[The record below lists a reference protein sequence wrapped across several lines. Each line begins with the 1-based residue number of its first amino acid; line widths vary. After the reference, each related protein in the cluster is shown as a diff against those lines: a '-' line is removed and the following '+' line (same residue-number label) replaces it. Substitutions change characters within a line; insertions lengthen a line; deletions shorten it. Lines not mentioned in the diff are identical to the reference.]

1 METLGKTIELL
12 CKEKGISKEDVIEA
26 VKVGIINAA
35 KKAGYRGDLVVK
47 IDEDG
52 KDFGIY
58 QRKKVVEEVTD
69 PDHEISLEEAREL
82 FGDQVKLGDEVLIEI
97 KTEELGRIAAKA
109 AAQVI
114 HDKITEAERRAL
126 FDYFRQKIGDVISGT
141 VKEIKRN
148 GDIVVDLG
156 RVVGVLPKEEQIPKE
171 RYRIGDRV
179 RAYIYDVVFDYK
191 RYNRRKPSRIDD
203 YPPPYVIL
211 SRTHPKLLKRLMEIE
226 IPEVAEGL
234 VEVKAVAREP
244 GVRAKV
250 AVDSKE
256 DYIDPVGACI
266 GVKGS
271 RILPI
276 SRELSGEKIEI
287 IRWSDDVAELVAR
300 ALSPAK
306 VIQAE
311 SYEDEN
317 GELRVE
323 VVVPDDQL
331 SLAIGK
337 HGVNARLAS
346 KLAGQAGH
354 VVGIDIIKESDY
366 RKLEELEAEEE
377 EAEE

>member
-1 METLGKTIELL
+1 MESLGKTIEML
-12 CKEKGISKEDVIEA
+12 CREKGISKEDVIEA
-26 VKVGIINAA
+26 VKIGIINAA
-35 KKAGYRGDLVVK
+35 RKAGYKGHLVVK

-52 KDFGIY
+52 KDFGIF
-58 QRKKVVEEVTD
+58 QEKTVVEQVKD
-69 PDHEISLEEAREL
+69 PDYEISLEEAKQL
-82 FGDQVKLGDEVLIEI
+82 FGEDIKVGDKVLVEI

-114 HDKITEAERRAL
+114 HEKISSAERRAL
-126 FDYFRQKIGDVISGT
+126 FDYFKEKIGDVISGT
-141 VKEIKRN
+141 VKEIKRS
-148 GDIVVDLG
+148 GDIVLDLG
-156 RVVGVLPKEEQIPKE
+156 RVVGVLPKEEQISKE

-191 RYNRRKPSRIDD
+191 RYNRRKPSKIDD
-203 YPPPYVIL
+203 YPPPYIIL
-211 SRTHPKLLKRLMEIE
+211 SRTHPKFLKRLMEIE
-226 IPEVAEGL
+226 IPEVADGL
-234 VEVKAVAREP
+234 VEIKAVAREP

-250 AVDSKE
+250 AVDAKE
-256 DYIDPVGACI
+256 DFVDPVGACI

-287 IRWSDDVAELVAR
+287 IRWTDDVAELVAR

-306 VIQAE
+306 VLQSEA
-311 SYEDEN
+311 YEDEN

-346 KLAGQAGH
+346 KLVGQI
-354 VVGIDIIKESDY
+354 VGIDIIKESDY
-366 RKLEELEAEEE
+366 RKLEELEAMEEE
-377 EAEE
+377 E

>member
-1 METLGKTIELL
+1 MESLGKTIEML
-12 CKEKGISKEDVIEA
+12 CREKGISKEDVIEA
-26 VKVGIINAA
+26 VKIGIINAA
-35 KKAGYRGDLVVK
+35 RKAGYKGHLVVK

-52 KDFGIY
+52 RDFGIF
-58 QRKKVVEEVTD
+58 QEKTVVEQVKD
-69 PDHEISLEEAREL
+69 PDYEISLEEAKQL
-82 FGDQVKLGDEVLIEI
+82 FGKDVKVGEKVLVEI

-114 HDKITEAERRAL
+114 HEKISDAERRAL
-126 FDYFRQKIGDVISGT
+126 FDYFREKIGDVISGT

-148 GDIVVDLG
+148 KDIVLDLG

-171 RYRIGDRV
+171 RYKIGDRV

-191 RYNRRKPSRIDD
+191 RYNKRKPSKIDD

-211 SRTHPKLLKRLMEIE
+211 SRTHPKFLKRLMEIE
-226 IPEVAEGL
+226 IPEVADGL
-234 VEVKAVAREP
+234 VEIKAVAREP

-250 AVDSKE
+250 AVDAKE
-256 DYIDPVGACI
+256 DFIDPVGACI

-287 IRWSDDVAELVAR
+287 IRWTDDIAELVAR

-306 VIQAE
+306 VLQSEA
-311 SYEDEN
+311 YEDEN

-346 KLAGQAGH
+346 KLVGQI
-354 VVGIDIIKESDY
+354 VGIDIIKESDY
-366 RKLEELEAEEE
+366 RKLEELEAMEEE
-377 EAEE
+377 E

>member
-1 METLGKTIELL
+1 MESLGKTIEML
-12 CKEKGISKEDVIEA
+12 CREKGISKEDVIEA
-26 VKVGIINAA
+26 VKIGIVNAA
-35 KKAGYRGDLVVK
+35 RKAGYKGQLVVK

-52 KDFGIY
+52 RDFGIF
-58 QRKKVVEEVTD
+58 QEKTVVEQVKD
-69 PDHEISLEEAREL
+69 PDYEISLEEAKQL
-82 FGDQVKLGDEVLIEI
+82 FGEDVKVGEKVLVEI

-114 HDKITEAERRAL
+114 HEKISDAERRAL
-126 FDYFRQKIGDVISGT
+126 FDYFKEKIGDVISGT

-148 GDIVVDLG
+148 KDIVLDLG

-171 RYRIGDRV
+171 RYKIGDRV

-211 SRTHPKLLKRLMEIE
+211 SRTHPKFLKRLMEIE
-226 IPEVAEGL
+226 IPEVADGL
-234 VEVKAVAREP
+234 VEIKAVAREP

-250 AVDSKE
+250 AVDAKE
-256 DYIDPVGACI
+256 DFIDPVGACI

-287 IRWSDDVAELVAR
+287 IRWTDDVAELVAR

-306 VIQAE
+306 VLQSEA
-311 SYEDEN
+311 YEDEN

-346 KLAGQAGH
+346 KLVGQI
-354 VVGIDIIKESDY
+354 VGIDIIKESDY
-366 RKLEELEAEEE
+366 RKLEELEAMEEE
-377 EAEE
+377 E

>member
-1 METLGKTIELL
+1 MESLGKTIEML
-12 CKEKGISKEDVIEA
+12 CREKGISKEDVIEA
-26 VKVGIINAA
+26 VKIGIINAA
-35 KKAGYRGDLVVK
+35 RKAGYKGHLVVK

-52 KDFGIY
+52 RDFGIF
-58 QRKKVVEEVTD
+58 QEKTVVEQAKD
-69 PDHEISLEEAREL
+69 PDYEISLEEAKQL
-82 FGDQVKLGDEVLIEI
+82 FGEDIKVGDKVLVEI

-114 HDKITEAERRAL
+114 HEKISSAERRAL
-126 FDYFRQKIGDVISGT
+126 FDYFKEKIGDVISGT
-141 VKEIKRN
+141 VKEIKRS
-148 GDIVVDLG
+148 GDIVLDLG
-156 RVVGVLPKEEQIPKE
+156 RVVGVLPKEEQISKE

-203 YPPPYVIL
+203 YPPPYIIL
-211 SRTHPKLLKRLMEIE
+211 SRTHPKFLKRLMEIE
-226 IPEVAEGL
+226 IPEVADRL
-234 VEVKAVAREP
+234 VEIKAVAREP

-250 AVDSKE
+250 AVDAKE
-256 DYIDPVGACI
+256 DFVDPVGACI

-287 IRWSDDVAELVAR
+287 IRWTDDVAELVAR

-306 VIQAE
+306 VLQSEA
-311 SYEDEN
+311 YEDEN

-346 KLAGQAGH
+346 KLVGQI
-354 VVGIDIIKESDY
+354 VGIDIIKESDY
-366 RKLEELEAEEE
+366 RKLEELEAMEEE
-377 EAEE
+377 E

>member
-1 METLGKTIELL
+1 MESLGKTVELL
-12 CKEKGISKEDVIEA
+12 CREKGISKEDVIKA
-26 VKVGIINAA
+26 VKVGIVNAA
-35 KKAGYRGDLVVK
+35 RKAGYKGHLVVK

-52 KDFGIY
+52 KDFGIF
-58 QRKKVVEEVTD
+58 QEKTVVENVKD
-69 PDHEISLEEAREL
+69 PDYEISLEEAKEL
-82 FGDQVKLGDEVLIEI
+82 FGDSVKLGDKVLVEI

-114 HDKITEAERRAL
+114 HEKISEAERKAL
-126 FDYFRQKIGDVISGT
+126 YDYFKEKIGDVISGT

-148 GDIVVDLG
+148 GDVILDLG
-156 RVVGVLPKEEQIPKE
+156 RIVGILPKEEQISKE
-171 RYRIGDRV
+171 KYRIGDRV

-191 RYNRRKPSRIDD
+191 RYNRRKPSKIDD

-211 SRTHPKLLKRLMEIE
+211 SRTHPKFLKRLMEIE
-226 IPEVAEGL
+226 IPEVADGL
-234 VEVKAVAREP
+234 VEIKAVAREP
-244 GVRAKV
+244 GIRAKV

-256 DYIDPVGACI
+256 EYIDPVGACI

-287 IRWSDDVAELVAR
+287 IRWTDDVAELVAR

-306 VIQAE
+306 VLQSE

-317 GELRVE
+317 EELRVE

-346 KLAGQAGH
+346 KLVGQI
-354 VVGIDIIKESDY
+354 VGIDIIKESDF
-366 RKLEELEAEEE
+366 RKLEELEALEEE
-377 EAEE
+377 

>member
-1 METLGKTIELL
+1 MESLGKTIELL
-12 CKEKGISKEDVIEA
+12 CREKGISKEDVIEA
-26 VKVGIINAA
+26 VKTGIINAA
-35 KKAGYRGDLVVK
+35 KKAGYRGNLVVK

-58 QRKKVVEEVTD
+58 QEKVVVEEVKD
-69 PDHEISLEEAREL
+69 PDHEISLEEAKKLAGEN
-82 FGDQVKLGDEVLIEI
+82 VKLGDKVLVEI

-114 HDKITEAERRAL
+114 HDKITEAERKAL
-126 FDYFRQKIGDVISGT
+126 FDYFREKIGDVISGT
-141 VKEIKRN
+141 VKEIRKN

-156 RVVGVLPKEEQIPKE
+156 RVVGILPKEEQIPRE
-171 RYRIGDRV
+171 RYRIGDRI

-191 RYNRRKPSRIDD
+191 RYNKKKPSRIEDQ
-203 YPPPYVIL
+203 PPPYIIL

-226 IPEVAEGL
+226 IPEIAEGL

-250 AVDSKE
+250 AVASKE

-276 SRELSGEKIEI
+276 SKELAGEKIEI
-287 IRWSDDVAELVAR
+287 ILWSDDVAELVAR

-306 VIQAE
+306 VLHSE
-311 SYEDEN
+311 VYEDEN
-317 GELRVE
+317 GETRVE

-346 KLAGQAGH
+346 KLVGQTGQ

-366 RKLEELEAEEE
+366 KKLEELETLEEE
-377 EAEE
+377 E

>member
-1 METLGKTIELL
+1 MESLGKTIELL
-12 CKEKGISKEDVIEA
+12 CREKGISKEDVIKA
-26 VKVGIINAA
+26 VKEGIINAA
-35 KKAGYRGDLVVK
+35 KKAGYKGNLVVK

-58 QRKKVVEEVTD
+58 QEKTVVEKVED
-69 PDHEISLEEAREL
+69 PNTEISLQEAKEL
-82 FGDQVKLGDEVLIEI
+82 FGDSVKLGDKVLVEI

-114 HDKITEAERRAL
+114 HEKITEAERRAL
-126 FDYFRQKIGDVISGT
+126 YEYFKEKEGDVISGT
-141 VKEIKRN
+141 VKEIRRN

-156 RVVGVLPKEEQIPKE
+156 RVVGILPKEEQIPKE

-191 RYNRRKPSRIDD
+191 KYNRKKPSRIED

-211 SRTHPKLLKRLMEIE
+211 SRTHPKFLKRLMEIE

-234 VEVKAVAREP
+234 VEIKAVAREP

-250 AVDSKE
+250 AVDAKE
-256 DYIDPVGACI
+256 SYVDPVGACI

-287 IRWSDDVAELVAR
+287 IRWHDDVAKLVAE

-306 VIQAE
+306 VVQAE

-323 VVVPDDQL
+323 VVVPDEEL

-337 HGVNARLAS
+337 RGVNARLAS
-346 KLAGQAGH
+346 KLAAQAGQ
-354 VVGIDIIKESDY
+354 VVGIDIIKESDFK
-366 RKLEELEAEEE
+366 KLEELEE
-377 EAEE
+377 

>member
-12 CKEKGISKEDVIEA
+12 CREKGISKEDVIEA

-35 KKAGYRGDLVVK
+35 KKAGYRGHLVVK

-58 QRKKVVEEVTD
+58 QEKVVVD
-69 PDHEISLEEAREL
+69 SVKDRDQEISLDEARKL
-82 FGDQVKLGDEVLIEI
+82 FGEEVKPGDRLLIEI

-114 HDKITEAERRAL
+114 HDKITEAERKAL
-126 FDYFRQKIGDVISGT
+126 FDYFKQKIGDVISGT
-141 VKEIKRN
+141 VKEIRRN

-156 RVVGVLPKEEQIPKE
+156 RVIGILPKEEQITKE
-171 RYRIGDRV
+171 KYRIGDRV

-191 RYNRRKPSRIDD
+191 RYSRKKPTKVDD

-211 SRTHPKLLKRLMEIE
+211 SRTHPRFLKRLMEIE
-226 IPEVAEGL
+226 IPEVADGL

-250 AVDSKE
+250 AVDAVE

-306 VIQAE
+306 VLQAE

-346 KLAGQAGH
+346 KLVGQTGQ

-366 RKLEELEAEEE
+366 RKLEELEAMEDEE
-377 EAEE
+377 

>member
-191 RYNRRKPSRIDD
+191 RYNRKKPSRIDD

-317 GELRVE
+317 GEFRVE

>member
-1 METLGKTIELL
+1 MESLGKTIELL
-12 CKEKGISKEDVIEA
+12 CREKGISKEDVIEA
-26 VKVGIINAA
+26 VKTGIINAA
-35 KKAGYRGDLVVK
+35 KKAGYRGNLVVK

-58 QRKKVVEEVTD
+58 QEKVVVEKVTD
-69 PDHEISLEEAREL
+69 PDHEISLEEAKQIAGEDVKV
-82 FGDQVKLGDEVLIEI
+82 GDKVLVEI

-114 HDKITEAERRAL
+114 HDKITEAERKAL
-126 FDYFRQKIGDVISGT
+126 FDYFREKIGDVISGT
-141 VKEIKRN
+141 VKEIRRN

-156 RVVGVLPKEEQIPKE
+156 RVVGILPKEEQIPKE
-171 RYRIGDRV
+171 KYRIGDRI

-191 RYNRRKPSRIDD
+191 RYNRKKPSRIEDQ
-203 YPPPYVIL
+203 PPPYIIL

-226 IPEVAEGL
+226 IPEIAEGL

-244 GVRAKV
+244 GIRAKV
-250 AVDSKE
+250 AVAARE

-287 IRWSDDVAELVAR
+287 ILWSDDVAELVAR

-306 VIQAE
+306 VLHSE
-311 SYEDEN
+311 VYEDEN
-317 GELRVE
+317 GETRVE

-346 KLAGQAGH
+346 KLVGQTGQ

-366 RKLEELEAEEE
+366 KKLEELEAMEEE
-377 EAEE
+377 E

>member
-1 METLGKTIELL
+1 MESLGKTVELL
-12 CKEKGISKEDVIEA
+12 CREKGISKEDVVKA

-35 KKAGYRGDLVVK
+35 RKAGYKGHLVVK

-52 KDFGIY
+52 KDFGIF
-58 QRKKVVEEVTD
+58 QEKTVVEDVKD
-69 PDHEISLEEAREL
+69 IDYEISLEEAKEL
-82 FGDQVKLGDEVLIEI
+82 FGDSVKLGDKVLVEI

-114 HDKITEAERRAL
+114 HEKISEAERKAL
-126 FDYFRQKIGDVISGT
+126 YDYFKEKVGDIISGT

-148 GDIVVDLG
+148 GDVILDLG
-156 RVVGVLPKEEQIPKE
+156 RIVGILPKEEQISKE
-171 RYRIGDRV
+171 KYRIGDRV

-191 RYNRRKPSRIDD
+191 RYNRRKPSKIDD

-211 SRTHPKLLKRLMEIE
+211 SRTHPKFLKRLMEIE
-226 IPEVAEGL
+226 IPEVADGL
-234 VEVKAVAREP
+234 VEIKAVAREP
-244 GVRAKV
+244 GIRAKV

-256 DYIDPVGACI
+256 EYIDPVGACI

-287 IRWSDDVAELVAR
+287 IRWTDDVAELVAR
-300 ALSPAK
+300 VLSPAK
-306 VIQAE
+306 VLQSE

-346 KLAGQAGH
+346 KLVGQI
-354 VVGIDIIKESDY
+354 VGIDIIKESDF
-366 RKLEELEAEEE
+366 RKLEELEALEEE
-377 EAEE
+377 

>member
-1 METLGKTIELL
+1 MESLGKTVEML
-12 CKEKGISKEDVIEA
+12 CREKGISKEDVIEA
-26 VKVGIINAA
+26 VKIGIINAA
-35 KKAGYRGDLVVK
+35 RKAGYKGHLVVK

-52 KDFGIY
+52 RDFGIF
-58 QRKKVVEEVTD
+58 QEKTVVEQVKD
-69 PDHEISLEEAREL
+69 PDYEISLEEAKQL
-82 FGDQVKLGDEVLIEI
+82 FGEDIKVGNKVLAEI

-114 HDKITEAERRAL
+114 HEKISDAERRAL
-126 FDYFRQKIGDVISGT
+126 FDYFKEKMGDVISGT

-148 GDIVVDLG
+148 GDIVLDLG
-156 RVVGVLPKEEQIPKE
+156 RVVGILPKEEQIPKE
-171 RYRIGDRV
+171 RYRIGNRI

-211 SRTHPKLLKRLMEIE
+211 SRTHPKFLRRLMEIE
-226 IPEVAEGL
+226 IPEVADGL
-234 VEVKAVAREP
+234 VEIKVVAREP

-250 AVDSKE
+250 AVDAKE
-256 DYIDPVGACI
+256 DFIDPVGACI

-276 SRELSGEKIEI
+276 SKELSGEKIEI
-287 IRWSDDVAELVAR
+287 IRGTDDIAELVAR
-300 ALSPAK
+300 ALSPAR
-306 VIQAE
+306 VLHSEA
-311 SYEDEN
+311 YEDEN

-346 KLAGQAGH
+346 KLVGQI
-354 VVGIDIIKESDY
+354 VGIDIIKESDY
-366 RKLEELEAEEE
+366 RKLEELEAMEEE
-377 EAEE
+377 

>member
-1 METLGKTIELL
+1 MESLGKTIELL
-12 CKEKGISKEDVIEA
+12 CREKGISKEDVIKA
-26 VKVGIINAA
+26 VKEGIINAA
-35 KKAGYRGDLVVK
+35 KKAGYKGNLVVK
-47 IDEDG
+47 INEDG

-58 QRKKVVEEVTD
+58 QEKTVVEEVKD
-69 PDHEISLEEAREL
+69 PNTEISLKEAREL
-82 FGDQVKLGDEVLIEI
+82 FGESVNLGDKVLVEI

-114 HDKITEAERRAL
+114 HEKITEAERRAL
-126 FDYFRQKIGDVISGT
+126 YDYFKEKEGDVISGT
-141 VKEIKRN
+141 VKEIRRN

-156 RVVGVLPKEEQIPKE
+156 RVVGILPKEEQIPKE

-191 RYNRRKPSRIDD
+191 KYNRKKPSRVED

-211 SRTHPKLLKRLMEIE
+211 SRTHPKFLKRLMEIE

-234 VEVKAVAREP
+234 VEIKAVAREP

-250 AVDSKE
+250 AVDAKE
-256 DYIDPVGACI
+256 SFVDPVGACI

-287 IRWSDDVAELVAR
+287 IKWHDDVAELVAE

-323 VVVPDDQL
+323 VVVPDEEL

-337 HGVNARLAS
+337 RGVNARLAS
-346 KLAGQAGH
+346 KLAAQAGQ
-354 VVGIDIIKESDY
+354 VVGIDIIKESDF
-366 RKLEELEAEEE
+366 RKLEELEELEE
-377 EAEE
+377 

>member
-1 METLGKTIELL
+1 MESLGKTIEML
-12 CKEKGISKEDVIEA
+12 CREKGISKEDVIEA
-26 VKVGIINAA
+26 VKIGIVNAA
-35 KKAGYRGDLVVK
+35 RKAGYKGQLVVK

-52 KDFGIY
+52 RDFGIF
-58 QRKKVVEEVTD
+58 QEKTVVEQVKD
-69 PDHEISLEEAREL
+69 PDYEISLEEAKQL
-82 FGDQVKLGDEVLIEI
+82 FGEDVKVGEKVLVEI

-114 HDKITEAERRAL
+114 HEKISDAERRAL
-126 FDYFRQKIGDVISGT
+126 FDYFKEKIGDVISGT

-148 GDIVVDLG
+148 KDIVLDLG

-171 RYRIGDRV
+171 RYKIGDRV

-191 RYNRRKPSRIDD
+191 RYNRRKPSKIDD
-203 YPPPYVIL
+203 YPPPYIIL
-211 SRTHPKLLKRLMEIE
+211 SRTHPKFLKRLMEIE
-226 IPEVAEGL
+226 IPEVADGL
-234 VEVKAVAREP
+234 VEIKAVAREP

-250 AVDSKE
+250 AVDAKE
-256 DYIDPVGACI
+256 DFIDPVGACI

-287 IRWSDDVAELVAR
+287 IRWTDDVAELVAR

-306 VIQAE
+306 VLHSEA
-311 SYEDEN
+311 YEDEN

-346 KLAGQAGH
+346 KLVGQI
-354 VVGIDIIKESDY
+354 VGIDIIKESDY
-366 RKLEELEAEEE
+366 RKLEELEAMEEE
-377 EAEE
+377 E

>member
-1 METLGKTIELL
+1 MESLGKTIEML
-12 CKEKGISKEDVIEA
+12 CREKGISKEDVIEA
-26 VKVGIINAA
+26 VKIGIVNAA
-35 KKAGYRGDLVVK
+35 RKAGYKGQLVVK

-52 KDFGIY
+52 RDFGIF
-58 QRKKVVEEVTD
+58 QEKTVVERVKD
-69 PDHEISLEEAREL
+69 PDYEISLEEAKQL
-82 FGDQVKLGDEVLIEI
+82 FGEDVKVGEKVLVEI

-114 HDKITEAERRAL
+114 HEKISDAERRAL
-126 FDYFRQKIGDVISGT
+126 FDYFKEKIGDVISGT
-141 VKEIKRN
+141 VKEIKKN
-148 GDIVVDLG
+148 KDIVLDLG

-171 RYRIGDRV
+171 RYKIGDRV

-211 SRTHPKLLKRLMEIE
+211 SRTHPKFLKRLMEIE
-226 IPEVAEGL
+226 IPEVADGL
-234 VEVKAVAREP
+234 VEIKAVAREP

-250 AVDSKE
+250 AVDAKE
-256 DYIDPVGACI
+256 DFIDPVGACI

-287 IRWSDDVAELVAR
+287 IRWTDDVAELVAR
-300 ALSPAK
+300 ALSPAR
-306 VIQAE
+306 VLHSEA
-311 SYEDEN
+311 YEDEN

-346 KLAGQAGH
+346 KLVGQI
-354 VVGIDIIKESDY
+354 VGIDIIKESDY
-366 RKLEELEAEEE
+366 RKLEELEAMEEE
-377 EAEE
+377 E

>member
-1 METLGKTIELL
+1 MESLGKTIELL
-12 CKEKGISKEDVIEA
+12 CREKGISKDDVIEA

-35 KKAGYRGDLVVK
+35 KKAGYRGNLVVK
-47 IDEDG
+47 IDEEG

-58 QRKKVVEEVTD
+58 QEKTVVEKVKD
-69 PDHEISLEEAREL
+69 PDHEISIDKARNL
-82 FGDQVKLGDEVLIEI
+82 FGEGIKTGDKVLIEI

-126 FDYFRQKIGDVISGT
+126 YDYFREKIGDVISGT
-141 VKEIKRN
+141 VKEIRRN

-156 RVVGVLPKEEQIPKE
+156 RVVGVLPREEQIQKE
-171 RYRIGDRV
+171 RYRVGDRI
-179 RAYIYDVVFDYK
+179 RAYIYDVVFDY
-191 RYNRRKPSRIDD
+191 RKYSRKKPGRLDD

-211 SRTHPKLLKRLMEIE
+211 SRTHPKFLKRLMEIE

-234 VEVKAVAREP
+234 VEIKAVAREP

-250 AVDSKE
+250 AVDSKV
-256 DYIDPVGACI
+256 DYVDPVGACI

-287 IRWSDDVAELVAR
+287 IRWSDDVAELVAE

-306 VIQAE
+306 VIHAE

-317 GELRVE
+317 GDLRVE

-346 KLAGQAGH
+346 KLAVQAGQ

-366 RKLEELEAEEE
+366 RKLEELEEEMEEE
-377 EAEE
+377 

>member
-1 METLGKTIELL
+1 METLGKSIELL
-12 CKEKGISKEDVIEA
+12 CREKGISKEDVIEA

-35 KKAGYRGDLVVK
+35 KKAGYRGKLVVK

-58 QRKKVVEEVTD
+58 QEKIVVESVKD
-69 PDHEISLEEAREL
+69 PDHEISLEEAKEL
-82 FGDQVKLGDEVLIEI
+82 FGEGVKPGDKVLIEI

-126 FDYFRQKIGDVISGT
+126 YDYFKQKLGDVISGT
-141 VKEIKRN
+141 VKEIRRN

-156 RVVGVLPKEEQIPKE
+156 RVVGILPKEEKIQKE
-171 RYRIGDRV
+171 RYKIGDRV

-191 RYNRRKPSRIDD
+191 RYNRKKPSKIDD

-211 SRTHPKLLKRLMEIE
+211 SRTHPKFLKRLMEIE
-226 IPEVAEGL
+226 IPEVADGL
-234 VEVKAVAREP
+234 VEIKAVAREP

-250 AVDSKE
+250 AVKAVA
-256 DYIDPVGACI
+256 DYIDPLGACI

-271 RILPI
+271 RIIPI
-276 SRELSGEKIEI
+276 SKELSGEKVEI
-287 IRWSDDVAELVAR
+287 IEWSDDVAELVAR

-306 VIQAE
+306 VLHAE

-346 KLAGQAGH
+346 KLVGQTGQI
-354 VVGIDIIKESDY
+354 VGIDIIKESDY
-366 RKLEELEAEEE
+366 RKLEELEVMEDEE
-377 EAEE
+377 

>member
-1 METLGKTIELL
+1 MESLGKTIEML
-12 CKEKGISKEDVIEA
+12 CREKGISKEDVIEA
-26 VKVGIINAA
+26 VKIGIVNAA
-35 KKAGYRGDLVVK
+35 RKAGYKGQLVVK

-52 KDFGIY
+52 RDFGIF
-58 QRKKVVEEVTD
+58 QEKTVVEQVKD
-69 PDHEISLEEAREL
+69 PDYEISLEEAKQL
-82 FGDQVKLGDEVLIEI
+82 FGEDVKVGEKVLVEI

-114 HDKITEAERRAL
+114 HEKISDAERRAL
-126 FDYFRQKIGDVISGT
+126 FDYFKEKIGDVISGT

-148 GDIVVDLG
+148 KDIVLDLG

-171 RYRIGDRV
+171 RYKIGDRV

-211 SRTHPKLLKRLMEIE
+211 SRTHPKFLKRLMEIE
-226 IPEVAEGL
+226 IPEVADGL
-234 VEVKAVAREP
+234 VEIKAVAREP

-250 AVDSKE
+250 AVDAKE
-256 DYIDPVGACI
+256 DFIDPVGACI

-287 IRWSDDVAELVAR
+287 IRWTDDVAELVAR

-306 VIQAE
+306 VLHSEA
-311 SYEDEN
+311 YEDEN

-346 KLAGQAGH
+346 KLVGQI
-354 VVGIDIIKESDY
+354 VGIDIIKESDY
-366 RKLEELEAEEE
+366 RKLEELEAMEEE
-377 EAEE
+377 E

>member
-1 METLGKTIELL
+1 MESLGKTIELL
-12 CKEKGISKEDVIEA
+12 CKEKGVSKDAVIDA

-35 KKAGYRGDLVVK
+35 KKAGYRGNLIVK

-52 KDFGIY
+52 KDFGIF
-58 QRKKVVEEVTD
+58 QEKTVVENVKD
-69 PDHEISLEEAREL
+69 PDQEISLEEARAL
-82 FGDQVKLGDEVLIEI
+82 FGEGIKLGDKVLVEI

-114 HDKITEAERRAL
+114 HEKITEEERKVLYR
-126 FDYFRQKIGDVISGT
+126 YFKEKIGDVISGT

-148 GDIVVDLG
+148 GDIIVDLG
-156 RVVGVLPKEEQIPKE
+156 RAWGILPKEEQIPKE
-171 RYRIGDRV
+171 KYKIGDRV
-179 RAYIYDVVFDYK
+179 RALIYDVVWDYK
-191 RYNRRKPSRIDD
+191 RYNRRKPNRIGD
-203 YPPPYVIL
+203 YPPPYVVL

-234 VEVKAVAREP
+234 VEIKAVAREP

-256 DYIDPVGACI
+256 SYVDPVGTCI

-300 ALSPAK
+300 ALSPAE
-306 VIQAE
+306 VIQSEA
-311 SYEDEN
+311 YEDEN
-317 GELRVE
+317 GELRIE

-337 HGVNARLAS
+337 RGVNARLVS
-346 KLAGQAGH
+346 KLAAQAGRIA
-354 VVGIDIIKESDY
+354 GIDIIKESDFK
-366 RKLEELEAEEE
+366 KLEELEEEYE
-377 EAEE
+377 ED

>member
-1 METLGKTIELL
+1 MESLGKTIELL
-12 CKEKGISKEDVIEA
+12 CKEKGVSKDAVIDA

-35 KKAGYRGDLVVK
+35 KKAGYKGNLIVK

-52 KDFGIY
+52 KDFGIF
-58 QRKKVVEEVTD
+58 QEKTVVENVKD
-69 PDHEISLEEAREL
+69 PDQEISLEEARAL
-82 FGDQVKLGDEVLIEI
+82 FGEGIKLGDKVLVEI

-114 HDKITEAERRAL
+114 HEKITEEERKVLYR
-126 FDYFRQKIGDVISGT
+126 YFKEKIGDVISGT

-148 GDIVVDLG
+148 GDIIVDLG
-156 RVVGVLPKEEQIPKE
+156 RAWGILPKEEQIPKE
-171 RYRIGDRV
+171 KYKIGDRV
-179 RAYIYDVVFDYK
+179 RALIYDVVWDYK
-191 RYNRRKPSRIDD
+191 RYNRRKPNRIGD
-203 YPPPYVIL
+203 YPPPYVVL

-234 VEVKAVAREP
+234 VEIKAVAREP

-256 DYIDPVGACI
+256 SYVDPVGACI

-300 ALSPAK
+300 ALSPAE

-311 SYEDEN
+311 AYEDEN
-317 GELRVE
+317 GELRIE

-337 HGVNARLAS
+337 RGVNARLVS
-346 KLAGQAGH
+346 KLAAQAGRIA
-354 VVGIDIIKESDY
+354 GIDIIKESDFK
-366 RKLEELEAEEE
+366 KLEELEEEYE
-377 EAEE
+377 ED

>member
-1 METLGKTIELL
+1 MESLGKTIEML
-12 CKEKGISKEDVIEA
+12 CREKGISKEDVIEA
-26 VKVGIINAA
+26 VKIGIINAA
-35 KKAGYRGDLVVK
+35 RKAGYKGHLVVK

-52 KDFGIY
+52 RDFGIF
-58 QRKKVVEEVTD
+58 QEKTVVEQVKD
-69 PDHEISLEEAREL
+69 PDYEISLEEAKQL
-82 FGDQVKLGDEVLIEI
+82 FGEDIKVGNKVLAEI

-114 HDKITEAERRAL
+114 HEKISDAERRAL
-126 FDYFRQKIGDVISGT
+126 FDYFKEKMGDVISGT

-148 GDIVVDLG
+148 GDIVLDLG
-156 RVVGVLPKEEQIPKE
+156 RVVGILPKEEQIPKE
-171 RYRIGDRV
+171 RYRIGNRI

-211 SRTHPKLLKRLMEIE
+211 SRTHPKFLRRLMEIE
-226 IPEVAEGL
+226 IPEVADGL
-234 VEVKAVAREP
+234 VEIKVVAREP

-250 AVDSKE
+250 AVDAKE
-256 DYIDPVGACI
+256 DFIDPVGACI

-276 SRELSGEKIEI
+276 SKELSGEKIEI
-287 IRWSDDVAELVAR
+287 IRGTDDIAELVAR
-300 ALSPAK
+300 ALSPAR
-306 VIQAE
+306 VLHSEA
-311 SYEDEN
+311 YEDEN

-346 KLAGQAGH
+346 KLVGQI
-354 VVGIDIIKESDY
+354 VGIDIIKESDY
-366 RKLEELEAEEE
+366 RKLEELEAMEEE
-377 EAEE
+377 

>member
-1 METLGKTIELL
+1 METLGKSIELL
-12 CKEKGISKEDVIEA
+12 CREKGVSKEDVIEA

-35 KKAGYRGDLVVK
+35 KKAGYRGKLVVK

-58 QRKKVVEEVTD
+58 QEKVVVDSVKD
-69 PDHEISLEEAREL
+69 PDHEISLEKAKEL
-82 FGDQVKLGDEVLIEI
+82 FGEDIKVGDKVLIEI

-114 HDKITEAERRAL
+114 HDKITEAERKAL
-126 FDYFRQKIGDVISGT
+126 YDYFKQKIGDVISGT
-141 VKEIKRN
+141 VKEIRKN

-156 RVVGVLPKEEQIPKE
+156 RVIGILPKEEKIPKE
-171 RYRIGDRV
+171 KYKIGDRV
-179 RAYIYDVVFDYK
+179 RTYIYDVVLDYK
-191 RYNRRKPSRIDD
+191 NYNRRKPSRIDD

-211 SRTHPKLLKRLMEIE
+211 SRTHPKFLKRLMEIE

-234 VEVKAVAREP
+234 VEIKAVAREP

-250 AVDSKE
+250 AVKANV
-256 DYIDPVGACI
+256 DYIDPLGACI

-271 RILPI
+271 RIIPI
-276 SRELSGEKIEI
+276 SKELSGEKFEVIE
-287 IRWSDDVAELVAR
+287 WSDAVAELVAR

-306 VIQAE
+306 VLHAE

-346 KLAGQAGH
+346 KLVGQTGQI
-354 VVGIDIIKESDY
+354 VGIDIIKESDY
-366 RKLEELEAEEE
+366 RKLEELEAMEDEE
-377 EAEE
+377 

>member
-12 CKEKGISKEDVIEA
+12 CREKGISKEDVLDA
-26 VKVGIINAA
+26 VKTGIINAA
-35 KKAGYRGDLVVK
+35 KKAGYKGDLVVK

-58 QRKKVVEEVTD
+58 QEKVVVEKVSD
-69 PDHEISLEEAREL
+69 PDHEISLEEAKSL
-82 FGDQVKLGDEVLIEI
+82 FGEDVKPGERVLIEI

-114 HDKITEAERRAL
+114 HEKITEAERKAL
-126 FDYFRQKIGDVISGT
+126 FDYFKEKIGDIISGT
-141 VKEIKRN
+141 VKEIRRN

-156 RVVGVLPKEEQIPKE
+156 RVIGILPREEQIPRE
-171 RYRIGDRV
+171 RYRIGDRI

-191 RYNRRKPSRIDD
+191 RYNKRKPSKLED
-203 YPPPYVIL
+203 YPPPYIIL
-211 SRTHPKLLKRLMEIE
+211 SRTHPKFLKKLMEIE
-226 IPEVAEGL
+226 IPEVSDGL
-234 VEVKAVAREP
+234 IEIKAVAREP
-244 GVRAKV
+244 GIRAKV
-250 AVDSKE
+250 AVDAKE

-300 ALSPAK
+300 ALSPAN
-306 VIQAE
+306 VLYSEA
-311 SYEDEN
+311 YEDEN

-366 RKLEELEAEEE
+366 RKLEELEALEDEE
-377 EAEE
+377 

>member
-1 METLGKTIELL
+1 MESLGKTIELL
-12 CKEKGISKEDVIEA
+12 CKEKGISKQDVIEA

-35 KKAGYRGDLVVK
+35 KKAGYRGNLVVK

-58 QRKKVVEEVTD
+58 QEKVVVEEVKD
-69 PDHEISLEEAREL
+69 PDHEISLEEAREI
-82 FGDQVKLGDEVLIEI
+82 FGDDVKLGDKVLIEI

-126 FDYFRQKIGDVISGT
+126 YDYFEEKIGDVISGT
-141 VKEIKRN
+141 VKEIRRN

-156 RVVGVLPKEEQIPKE
+156 RVVGILPKEEQIPKE
-171 RYRIGDRV
+171 RYRVGDRV
-179 RAYIYDVVFDYK
+179 RTYIYDVVFDYK
-191 RYNRRKPSRIDD
+191 RYNRKKPSRLED

-211 SRTHPKLLKRLMEIE
+211 SRTHPKFLKRLMEIE

-234 VEVKAVAREP
+234 VEIKAVAREP

-250 AVDSKE
+250 AVDSKV
-256 DYIDPVGACI
+256 DYVDPVGACI

-276 SRELSGEKIEI
+276 SKELSGEKIEI
-287 IRWSDDVAELVAR
+287 IRWHDDVAKLVAE

-306 VIQAE
+306 VIHAE

-317 GELRVE
+317 GDLRVE

-346 KLAGQAGH
+346 KLAAQAGQ

-366 RKLEELEAEEE
+366 RKLEELEKEIEEE
-377 EAEE
+377 E

>member
-1 METLGKTIELL
+1 MESLGKTIELL
-12 CKEKGISKEDVIEA
+12 CKEKGVSKDAVIDA

-35 KKAGYRGDLVVK
+35 KKAGYKGNLIVK

-52 KDFGIY
+52 KDFGIF
-58 QRKKVVEEVTD
+58 QEKTVVENVKD
-69 PDHEISLEEAREL
+69 SDQEISLEEARAL
-82 FGDQVKLGDEVLIEI
+82 FGEGIKLGDKVLVEI

-114 HDKITEAERRAL
+114 HEKITEEERKVLYR
-126 FDYFRQKIGDVISGT
+126 YFKEKIGDVISGT

-148 GDIVVDLG
+148 GDIIVDLG
-156 RVVGVLPKEEQIPKE
+156 RAWGILPKEEQIPKE
-171 RYRIGDRV
+171 KYRIGDRV
-179 RAYIYDVVFDYK
+179 RALIYDVVWDYK
-191 RYNRRKPSRIDD
+191 RYNRRKPNRIGD
-203 YPPPYVIL
+203 YPPPYVVL

-234 VEVKAVAREP
+234 VEIKAVAREP

-256 DYIDPVGACI
+256 SYVDPVGACI

-287 IRWSDDVAELVAR
+287 IRWSDDIAELVAR
-300 ALSPAK
+300 ALSPAE

-311 SYEDEN
+311 AYEDEN
-317 GELRVE
+317 GELRIE

-337 HGVNARLAS
+337 RGVNARLVS
-346 KLAGQAGH
+346 KLAAQAGH
-354 VVGIDIIKESDY
+354 IAGIDIIKESDFK
-366 RKLEELEAEEE
+366 KLEELEEEYE
-377 EAEE
+377 ED